1 ADKEG
6 FLRSERSLIQT
17 MGRAARNENGRV
29 IMYADRITNSMQV
42 AIDETNR
49 RREIQEAF
57 NEKHGI
63 TPTTIKKD
71 VRELIRATVVAED
84 EEDYETTQI
93 SKIAKLP
100 KAEREEVIHE
110 MEEEMRQAAKELD
123 FERATE
129 LRDII
134 FELKVI

>member
-1 ADKEG
+1 
-6 FLRSERSLIQT
+6 
-17 MGRAARNENGRV
+17 
-29 IMYADRITNSMQV
+29 MQV

-57 NEKHGI
+57 NEKYNI

-71 VRELIRATVVAED
+71 VRELIRATVAAED
-84 EEDYETTQI
+84 DETYESEEKVDI
-93 SKIAKLP
+93 SKLTK
-100 KAEREEVIHE
+100 KEKDKVIE
-110 MEEEMRQAAKELD
+110 NMEKEMRQAAKELN

-134 FELKVI
+134 FELKAEG